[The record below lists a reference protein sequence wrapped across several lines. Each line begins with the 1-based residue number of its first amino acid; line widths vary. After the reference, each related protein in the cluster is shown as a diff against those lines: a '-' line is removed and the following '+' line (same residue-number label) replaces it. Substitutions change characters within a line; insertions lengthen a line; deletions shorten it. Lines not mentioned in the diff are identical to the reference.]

1 MGVAAELV
9 REGAQRGGVKE
20 QWEVTVGRPTK
31 RKGKRQ
37 NIHILNPHKAR
48 MVDSVAI
55 VQGVRGQ
62 RTLSSNS
69 NSFKDK
75 FTLEKSASKM
85 LKKKSSGNQ
94 RILLHYLE
102 ISKWWTCWNGPTEA
116 LTASCKVSSVP
127 QLHRY
132 RSHMWL
138 LRTCNAVNATKK
150 QFLILAD
157 LNSYMRSVVTI
168 LNRTARALH
177 KWSTRSIKKCCTKIK
192 YWIT

>member
-102 ISKWWTCWNGPTEA
+102 ISKWWTCWWNTVSLESHELIVGAFQVERAYRGSNSLLQSQQCSTTAQVQKSHVATEN
-116 LTASCKVSSVP
+116 LQCS
-127 QLHRY
+127 
-132 RSHMWL
+132 
-138 LRTCNAVNATKK
+138 
-150 QFLILAD
+150 
-157 LNSYMRSVVTI
+157 
-168 LNRTARALH
+168 
-177 KWSTRSIKKCCTKIK
+177 
-192 YWIT
+192 